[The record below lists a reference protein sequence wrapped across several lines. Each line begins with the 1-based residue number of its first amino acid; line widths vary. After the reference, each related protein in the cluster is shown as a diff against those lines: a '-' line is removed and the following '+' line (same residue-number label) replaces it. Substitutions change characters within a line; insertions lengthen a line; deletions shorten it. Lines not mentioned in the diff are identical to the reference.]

1 MYTIRYITYLRNR
14 RVFPGR
20 SLGLLSFLA
29 LEFGD
34 TVLFGSVVMSFALDE
49 HPCPSTVSQTQ
60 KRLVSHHCFFF
71 PLFSR
76 EKILT
81 ARTGQQAQQPHQVP
95 QQHQA
100 ANLNSS
106 TIAYRLR

>member
-1 MYTIRYITYLRNR
+1 MYIIRYITYLRNR

-60 KRLVSHHCFFF
+60 KRLVSHHCFLFF
-71 PLFSR
+71 SLYSLENRYLPLVLDSR
-76 EKILT
+76 RNSHTKF
-81 ARTGQQAQQPHQVP
+81 H
-95 QQHQA
+95 
-100 ANLNSS
+100 SS
-106 TIAYRLR
+106 TKRPI

>member
-1 MYTIRYITYLRNR
+1 MYNLLVISSFYSLLFVYQNCTSSLLTGLLMYTIRYITYLRNR

-60 KRLVSHHCFFF
+60 KKRLVSHHCFFF

-76 EKILT
+76 E
-81 ARTGQQAQQPHQVP
+81 
-95 QQHQA
+95 
-100 ANLNSS
+100 
-106 TIAYRLR
+106 